1 MKYFK
6 TRSNASNNIEHI
18 AFVIVYD
25 NYKKNLDLLAESE
38 AERNCWI
45 RALNYFIIVSKKPRQ
60 SLDPKDLFQKAD
72 KSGNKNIDLNEL
84 DSFLTSINLKVKS
97 DELKKL
103 LKVKIKFSYFVSYK
117 IVIFIFYLK

>member
-1 MKYFK
+1 M
-6 TRSNASNNIEHI
+6 
-18 AFVIVYD
+18 
-25 NYKKNLDLLAESE
+25 
-38 AERNCWI
+38 
-45 RALNYFIIVSKKPRQ
+45 SKKPRQ